1 MPSPASPAPRPS
13 LRSLVVFWSVIVFIV
28 LAIIAGSLTLRQ
40 SLRRS
45 VPDPPPPDLG
55 ALSLDLEAVERTGVP
70 VKASSLSG
78 KVRIYAHLYTVC
90 PHGCAAVVAE
100 MTKLLALY
108 RGRPDFHMVSV
119 AVIPER
125 DTPEFFKLY
134 AEGLGVKPEDP
145 WWFLTGKRD
154 AIETFMVD
162 GLKLEKPRPIPPEER
177 LNPLDFYEHDL
188 RLVLVD
194 RKGHIR
200 GYYSVFDPSEEL
212 AALMRDKLQKDVR
225 RLLDNPRE

>member
-1 MPSPASPAPRPS
+1 MPAAPPDTPPPNLRPIII
-13 LRSLVVFWSVIVFIV
+13 FWSVIGVLIV
-28 LAIIAGSLTLRQ
+28 GIMAGSLALRSSLRQ
-40 SLRRS
+40 K
-45 VPDPPPPDLG
+45 VPNPPPPDLG
-55 ALSLDLEAVERTGVP
+55 AVSETLEATERTGQTVN
-70 VKASSLSG
+70 VDSLGG

-90 PHGCAAVVAE
+90 PHGCAVVVAE
-100 MTKLLALY
+100 MSKLLERY
-108 RGRPDFHMVSV
+108 RTRPDFQLVSV

-145 WWFLTGKRD
+145 WWFLTGQREP
-154 AIETFMVD
+154 IEKFMVG
-162 GLKLEKPRPIPPEER
+162 GLKLEMPKPIPAEER

-194 RKGHIR
+194 RRNHIR

-212 AALMRDKLQKDVR
+212 SALMRDKLQKDVR
-225 RLLDNPRE
+225 RLLENPAE